1 MPKKKANPIAPST
14 KEFDYIKFGETLRE
28 LIRAKGYTQAV
39 FAEAIGISYP
49 YMMDILNGKRRVQ
62 LKTYVKIL
70 DILNVSDLVLINDS
84 FSQHQMRECSEVLLE
99 LMPLLG
105 EMTAEELEDLLRL
118 AKRIVN
124 K

>member
-1 MPKKKANPIAPST
+1 MPKKKANPIAPSA
-14 KEFDYIKFGETLRE
+14 KEFDYVKFGETLRE